1 MALVDTKPDAAEPV
15 DPRFTQPLPAAP
27 AELIKY
33 VLVELDVR
41 REFHIRFQEQM
52 QSLVEIMF
60 DLKKWELV
68 FAAYPITGELNRF
81 VHIWQI
87 PDESSIVEVM
97 REGAL
102 GSSVSTAHDQ
112 PTLQEEFRACYQ
124 RVQGMIASTRHTL
137 MTSLPYDPAHVGFQ
151 SQTILVDVD
160 GELFLID
167 HAKLKTLP
175 HLDISTEL
183 EVVRKEQPRLRSTN
197 RLGRKPATPGELKNK
212 ERLEEYKAIQSHL
225 NRGSSVATVTLGGKN
240 SLLFNLAA
248 LKAKSVYQSVQP
260 SEVDAKAAET
270 LHVEEGPQGNRLDA
284 PGGLLIAAPWGAV
297 YTLNEQALR
306 QVAVGIVK
314 GGKTKAAVQPLIDSN
329 VPLAAIPEERDQVIG
344 DGCACYVINLH
355 SFATS
360 TAAAPR
366 TTSSAAE

>member
-1 MALVDTKPDAAEPV
+1 MALVSTKPEAAEPV
-15 DPRFTQPLPAAP
+15 IPRFTQALPTQP
-27 AELIKY
+27 NELIKY
-33 VLVELDVR
+33 VLVELDVP

-52 QSLVEIMF
+52 QALVEIMF
-60 DLKKWELV
+60 DLKQWELV

-102 GSSVSTAHDQ
+102 GSTVSTAHDQ
-112 PTLQEEFRACYQ
+112 PTLEEEFRVCYQ
-124 RVQGMIASTRHTL
+124 RVQAMIASTRHTL

-160 GELFLID
+160 GDLFLID

-175 HLDISTEL
+175 ELDIAGEL
-183 EVVRKEQPRLRSTN
+183 EIVRKEQPRVRATGKPGSKPAKFDKLKHQG
-197 RLGRKPATPGELKNK
+197 RLG
-212 ERLEEYKAIQSHL
+212 EYKAIQAHL
-225 NRGSSVATVTLGGKN
+225 NRGSSVANVKLDGQS

-260 SEVDAKAAET
+260 TEVDEKVPSE
-270 LHVEEGPQGNRLDA
+270 LYVQEGRRGNKLDA

-297 YTLNEQALR
+297 YMLNQATLREI
-306 QVAVGIVK
+306 AVGIV
-314 GGKTKAAVQPLIDSN
+314 GKSTKAAVQPLIDSN
-329 VPLAAIPEERDQVIG
+329 VPLAAIPEERDQIIG

-355 SFATS
+355 SFAMPAGAES
-360 TAAAPR
+360 AA
-366 TTSSAAE
+366 SSAAE